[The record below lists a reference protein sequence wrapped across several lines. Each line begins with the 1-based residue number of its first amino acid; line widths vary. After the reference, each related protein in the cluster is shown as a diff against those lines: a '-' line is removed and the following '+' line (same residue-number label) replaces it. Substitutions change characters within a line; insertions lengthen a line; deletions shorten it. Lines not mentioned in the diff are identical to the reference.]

1 MLLSGVSVTTLE
13 IQRIYDMKKDV
24 ARGGEGSS
32 FKIFV
37 DRLWARGVRKEDIAI
52 DLWLKDVAPSDSL
65 RKWFGHDPSKWN
77 EFKKRY
83 FKELDG
89 KKESVELI
97 LQRLRSG
104 TPLLLLYG
112 AKDEKFNNAV
122 ALKEYLLRQAE

>member
-1 MLLSGVSVTTLE
+1 MLLSEVSITTLE
-13 IQRIYDMKKDV
+13 IQRIYDMKKHA
-24 ARGGEGSS
+24 AREEEERS

-37 DRLWARGVRKEDIAI
+37 DRLWARGIRKEDITV
-52 DLWLKDVAPSDSL
+52 DLWLKDIAPSDSL
-65 RKWFGHDPSKWN
+65 RKWFGHDPRKWN

-89 KKESVELI
+89 KKEPVELI

-104 TPLLLLYG
+104 TPVLLLYG

>member
-1 MLLSGVSVTTLE
+1 
-13 IQRIYDMKKDV
+13 MKHV
-24 ARGGEGSS
+24 AREGEERS

-37 DRLWARGVRKEDIAI
+37 DRLWARGIRKEDITV
-52 DLWLKDVAPSDSL
+52 DLWLKDIAPSDSL
-65 RKWFGHDPSKWN
+65 RKWFGHDPCKWN

-104 TPLLLLYG
+104 TPVLLLYG

-122 ALKEYLLRQAE
+122 ALKDYLLRQAE